1 MSVTKAEAEAEAEAT
16 SGFDLDFFDLDF
28 FDDDFEKFLTD
39 ININGSTKLEEDI
52 EIMPVSD
59 MIYNETFD
67 ITLHCYESNE

>member
-39 ININGSTKLEEDI
+39 INIIQAS
-52 EIMPVSD
+52 
-59 MIYNETFD
+59 
-67 ITLHCYESNE
+67 